1 FYVSSGMVAG
11 GSFFESSFGM
21 DYRLGMTLVAGIVV
35 LYTLVGGFLA
45 VSWTDVVQGLMMVG
59 ALILVP
65 TVAIIHVGGFSPMVQ
80 AIKRVD
86 PTILHPSGGT
96 LSATAAI
103 GIISALAWGLGYFG

>member
-1 FYVSSGMVAG
+1 MSYAAWNGPVRTARAG
-11 GSFFESSFGM
+11 RATSRRWVPNSITGS
-21 DYRLGMTLVAGIVV
+21 IVV

-80 AIKRVD
+80 TINRVD
-86 PTILHPSGGT
+86 RSCGQGSRIVPVRKRK
-96 LSATAAI
+96 AAR
-103 GIISALAWGLGYFG
+103 